1 MDLSINFVLP
11 HWLYWGGLL
20 VFPLVYIAVAGWRE
34 KPASAGNGAGEEAG
48 DGRAVTAAD
57 LEEKAGA
64 KAAVLARAPGNVFTR
79 LVDRLS
85 QFIGVFVAYWTV
97 IAVLVYFYEVV
108 ARYFLRSP
116 TNWAHESMFLMFG
129 MQYVLAGAYAYLHDA
144 HVRVDLFYAK
154 AGPRGQAAIDIVTHF
169 FFLIFA
175 LAFIWTAWTFFSS
188 SMDQNRWLWAT
199 GYADESSF
207 TEWAIAYWPVKFT
220 LVLGGVFLLLQ
231 GLSRLVKDIQVLS
244 MTGGDAHG

>member
-1 MDLSINFVLP
+1 MDLSIKFVLP

-20 VFPLVYIAVAGWRE
+20 LFPLVYIALAGWRE
-34 KPASAGNGAGEEAG
+34 KPAGEAPAAGPAAAP
-48 DGRAVTAAD
+48 AVTSDALDETASS
-57 LEEKAGA
+57 
-64 KAAVLARAPGNVFTR
+64 KAAALAQAPGNAFTR
-79 LVDRLS
+79 AVDRMS

-97 IAVLVYFYEVV
+97 IAVVVYFYEVV

-188 SMDQNRWLWAT
+188 SMSQNRWFWAT
-199 GYADESSF
+199 GYSDESSF
-207 TEWAIAYWPVKFT
+207 TEWAVAYWPVKFT

-231 GLSRLVKDIQVLS
+231 GLSRLVKDIQILS
-244 MTGGDAHG
+244 LTGREAAHG